1 MKTRWRPMQ
10 SMKIYVAGPYT
21 DETLEEME
29 ANVQRAI
36 DAGIHI
42 WKKGHYPLIPHL
54 LHWVDLRAHEIG
66 VPMNW
71 NDYMLWDAPWLDHCD
86 ALYLLAESKG
96 ALIELERASE
106 EGKLIFHSL
115 EDIPSVERAQTW
127 ADAFTDE

>member
-1 MKTRWRPMQ
+1 ME

-21 DETLEEME
+21 SSTIEEIE

-42 WKKGHYPLIPHL
+42 WKKGHFPVIPHL
-54 LHWVDLRAHEIG
+54 LHWVDLRASELG
-66 VPMNW
+66 VSMDW

-106 EGKLIFHSL
+106 EGKVIFHSL
-115 EDIPSVERAQTW
+115 EEIPAVKRASTW
-127 ADAFTDE
+127 ADAYIDE

>member
-1 MKTRWRPMQ
+1 MQ

-29 ANVQRAI
+29 ANVQRAL
-36 DAGIHI
+36 DPGIHI

-115 EDIPSVERAQTW
+115 EDIPSVERAQ
-127 ADAFTDE
+127 